1 MSSIPPVVAV
11 PGPISVGIT
20 TVTQTHVN
28 DSRGLVAISTGTA
41 SNPKQSVKI
50 NVKVGQGRRVKGSCV
65 NEKQTK

>member
-1 MSSIPPVVAV
+1 MSSVPPVVAV
-11 PGPISVGIT
+11 PGPINAGIT

-50 NVKVGQGRRVKGSCV
+50 NVKVGQGRGFTCNHVD
-65 NEKQTK
+65 EEQT